1 MYVFSIVPTGPP
13 SNLAAKDVGPDSV
26 TLTWSA
32 PELDLR
38 NGIIRHYFITLFPIT
53 SPSSVTSHRT
63 PTSLTNHTV
72 GGLQPYT
79 SYSISVAAVTIG
91 VGPSSGYDEFV
102 TDEAG
107 MLKKWF

>member
-1 MYVFSIVPTGPP
+1 M
-13 SNLAAKDVGPDSV
+13 
-26 TLTWSA
+26 
-32 PELDLR
+32 
-38 NGIIRHYFITLFPIT
+38 
-53 SPSSVTSHRT
+53 
-63 PTSLTNHTV
+63 